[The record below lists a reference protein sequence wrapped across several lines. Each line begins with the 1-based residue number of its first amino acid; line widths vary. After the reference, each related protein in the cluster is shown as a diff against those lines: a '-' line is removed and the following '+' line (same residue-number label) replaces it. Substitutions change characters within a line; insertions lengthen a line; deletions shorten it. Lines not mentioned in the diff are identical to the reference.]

1 MGDESVEGRE
11 EYLKRLLTQ
20 MSPLA
25 DALRVIE
32 EGGAGDYAETYKKL
46 SELREGYRQLTGLY
60 PMLPPSWRAS
70 ESAGQPNNYESRLG
84 SRLMLAR
91 SAFIFPFFARRISIP

>member
-1 MGDESVEGRE
+1 MGEESFEDRE
-11 EYLKRLLTQ
+11 AYLKRLLTQ

-46 SELREGYRQLTGLY
+46 SELRERYRQLTGLY

-70 ESAGQPNNYESRLG
+70 ESAR
-84 SRLMLAR
+84 
-91 SAFIFPFFARRISIP
+91 